1 MKEEIE
7 EETENQ
13 VNKKKLT
20 EKQKENSQVEV
31 R

>member
-20 EKQKENSQVEV
+20 KKQKENSQIEV